1 MRLRSLAAAAA
12 VGVLALTLG
21 TATPAATADDTDATS
36 TTGTGTTSTGTGGFA
51 LPGLPALPTIP
62 GLPIPPLPTDLLVPR
77 FTGAAVTPQPLA
89 APPVPQ
95 NPFLAPNGRSSM
107 HNDAYSTDAYAVSGP
122 TGRALT
128 MRTASYGIRECA
140 TMAFDSRGRIVGLCG
155 GLEGFTMMVIDPVTL
170 RAISQLQL
178 SARDFS
184 KSANPFTDICG
195 GTYFFLD
202 GQDRAYATTTE
213 SAIAEVRVAADGAL
227 AEGRTWPLAA
237 HLADG
242 DCLVATGVDWSGRV
256 WWFSQ
261 QGTVGTLDRE
271 TGTVH
276 ALDLPEGE
284 GIFNSVSTDET
295 GGVYFVSTHQTYR
308 LDAAEDGTPEITWAI
323 PYDRGSRVKPGM
335 LSQGS
340 GTSPTLIGERWIGIA
355 DNADPQSHVIVYDRR
370 KGIADA
376 EREHCSVP
384 VLQSGASTTENSL
397 VAAGNSLIIE
407 NNHGYAGVQSTLLG
421 KSTTPGVSRVMIEA
435 DGCHVAWTNPTVAPT
450 SVPKAS
456 LGNGLVYVYSKPP
469 RADLIDAWYVTA
481 IDIRTGRTAWSRL
494 TGTGIQWNNHYAAIY
509 LGPDGTLYVATILG
523 LVRLAD
529 G

>member
-1 MRLRSLAAAAA
+1 MRPRSLAAAAA
-12 VGVLALTLG
+12 VGILALALG
-21 TATPAATADDTDATS
+21 SPAAPVHADD
-36 TTGTGTTSTGTGGFA
+36 GFA
-51 LPGLPALPTIP
+51 LPGLPALPALPALPTIP

-77 FTGAAVTPQPLA
+77 FTGAPVTAQPLE

-95 NPFLAPNGRSSM
+95 NPWLAPNGRSSM
-107 HNDAYSTDAYAVSGP
+107 HNDAYSSDADTVAGP

-140 TMAFDSRGRIVGLCG
+140 TMGFDSHDRIVGLCG

-170 RAISQLQL
+170 RAISQLQV

-184 KSANPFTDICG
+184 KAANPFTDLCG

-202 GQDRAYATTTE
+202 AEDHAFATTTD
-213 SAIAEVRVAADGAL
+213 SSIAEVVVGVDGRL
-227 AEGRTWPLAA
+227 TKGRRWPLASY
-237 HLADG
+237 LGAD

-261 QGTVGTLDRE
+261 DGTVGTLDRA
-271 TGTVH
+271 TGVVRK
-276 ALDLPEGE
+276 LELPEGE

-295 GGVYFVSTHQTYR
+295 GGVYFVSTHQAYR
-308 LDAAEDGTPEITWAI
+308 LDAAADGTPEITWAI
-323 PYDRGSRVKPGM
+323 PYDRGTTVKPGM

-355 DNADPQSHVIVYDRR
+355 DNAEPQSHVIVYDRR
-370 KGIADA
+370 RGVPAG

-407 NNHGYAGVQSTLLG
+407 NNYGYAGITSTLLG
-421 KSTTPGVSRVMIEA
+421 RSTTPGVSRVMIDD
-435 DGCHVAWTNPTVAPT
+435 DGCHVAWTNSTVAPT

-469 RADLIDAWYVTA
+469 RKDLLDAWYVTA
-481 IDIRTGRTAWSRL
+481 IDIRTGETAWSRL

-509 LGPDGTLYVATILG
+509 LGPDGALYVATIVG
-523 LVRLAD
+523 LIRLAD

>member
-1 MRLRSLAAAAA
+1 MRLRSLAATAAA
-12 VGVLALTLG
+12 GVLALTLASAPSPATGDVGADG
-21 TATPAATADDTDATS
+21 TLDAD
-36 TTGTGTTSTGTGGFA
+36 GFA

-77 FTGAAVTPQPLA
+77 FTGAAVTAQPLD

-95 NPFLAPNGRSSM
+95 NPWLAPNGRSSM

-140 TMAFDSRGRIVGLCG
+140 TMAFDSHDRIVGLCG

-184 KSANPFTDICG
+184 KAANPFTDLCG

-202 GQDRAYATTTE
+202 DQDRAYATTTE
-213 SAIAEVRVAADGAL
+213 SAIAEVQVGADGRL
-227 AEGRTWPLAA
+227 AKGRTWPLASY
-237 HLADG
+237 LGAD
-242 DCLVATGVDWSGRV
+242 DCLVATGVDWSGTV

-261 QGTVGTLDRE
+261 QGTVGTLDRA
-271 TGTVH
+271 TGLVK
-276 ALDLPEGE
+276 ALELPEGE
-284 GIFNSVSTDET
+284 GIYNSVSSDET
-295 GGVYFVSTHQTYR
+295 GGVYFVSTHRSYR
-308 LDAAEDGTPEITWAI
+308 LDAAADGTPEITWAI
-323 PYDRGSRVKPGM
+323 PYDRGSMKKPGM

-340 GTSPTLIGERWIGIA
+340 GTSPTLIGERWIAIA

-370 KGIADA
+370 RGVPAG

-407 NNHGYAGVQSTLLG
+407 NNHGYAGVHSTLLG
-421 KSTTPGVSRVMIEA
+421 ASTTPGVSRVMIED

-469 RADLIDAWYVTA
+469 RKDLLDAWYVTA
-481 IDIRTGRTAWSRL
+481 IDIRTGQTRWSRL

-509 LGPDGTLYVATILG
+509 LGPDGALYVATIVG
-523 LVRLAD
+523 LIRLAD

>member
-1 MRLRSLAAAAA
+1 MRLRSLAAAAC
-12 VGVLALTLG
+12 ALTLTL
-21 TATPAATADDTDATS
+21 TATPAHAD
-36 TTGTGTTSTGTGGFA
+36 GFT

-77 FTGAAVTPQPLA
+77 FTGAPVTAQPLD

-95 NPFLAPNGRSSM
+95 NPHLAPNGRSSM

-140 TMAFDSRGRIVGLCG
+140 TMAFDSHDRIVGLCG
-155 GLEGFTMMVIDPVTL
+155 GLEGFTLMVIDPVSLHAT
-170 RAISQLQL
+170 SQLQL
-178 SARDFS
+178 SARDLT
-184 KSANPFTDICG
+184 KAANPFTDICG

-202 GQDRAYATTTE
+202 GQDRAYATTTDA
-213 SAIAEVRVAADGAL
+213 AIAEVQVTAAGGL
-227 AEGRTWPLAA
+227 VRGRTWPLAG
-237 HLADG
+237 HLAEG

-261 QGTVGTLDRE
+261 QGTVGTLDRA
-271 TGTVH
+271 TGAVR
-276 ALDLPEGE
+276 ALQLPEGE
-284 GIFNSVSTDET
+284 GIYNSVSSDET
-295 GGVYFVSTHQTYR
+295 GGVYFVSTHRSYR
-308 LDAAEDGTPEITWAI
+308 LDATADGTPEITWAL
-323 PYDRGSRVKPGM
+323 PYDRGTTTKPGM

-340 GTSPTLIGERWIGIA
+340 GTSPTLIGERWVAIA
-355 DNADPQSHVIVYDRR
+355 DNAEPRSHVIVYDRR
-370 KGIADA
+370 RGVPAGA
-376 EREHCSVP
+376 REHCSVP
-384 VLQSGASTTENSL
+384 VLAPGASTTENSL
-397 VAAGNSLIIE
+397 VAAGSSVIVE
-407 NNHGYAGVQSTLLG
+407 NNYGYAGVQSTLLG
-421 KSTTPGVSRVMIEA
+421 RSTTPGVSRVMIDA

-469 RADLIDAWYVTA
+469 RADLLDAWYVTA

-494 TGTGIQWNNHYAAIY
+494 TGTGIQWNNHYASIY
-509 LGPDGTLYVATILG
+509 LGPDGALYVATIVG
-523 LVRLAD
+523 LIRLTD

>member
-1 MRLRSLAAAAA
+1 MRLRSPGRIVAALAAGA
-12 VGVLALTLG
+12 LALTLG
-21 TATPAATADDTDATS
+21 SLPSGPAAADD
-36 TTGTGTTSTGTGGFA
+36 GPA

-77 FTGAAVTPQPLA
+77 FTGSAVAPQPLA

-95 NPFLAPNGRSSM
+95 NPWLAPNGRSSM
-107 HNDAYSTDAYAVSGP
+107 HNDPYSTDAYTQSGP

-140 TMAFDSRGRIVGLCG
+140 TIAFDSKGRIVGLCG

-170 RAISQLQL
+170 RALSQLQL

-184 KSANPFTDICG
+184 KAANPFTDLCG

-202 GQDRAYATTTE
+202 GQDRAYATTTTG
-213 SAIAEVRVAADGAL
+213 AIAEVQVTAGGGL
-227 AEGRTWPLAA
+227 ARGRTWPLAA
-237 HLADG
+237 HLAAG
-242 DCLVATGVDWSGRV
+242 DCLVATGVDWAGRV

-261 QGTVGTLDRE
+261 QGTVGTLDRG
-271 TGTVH
+271 TGAVR

-284 GIFNSVSTDET
+284 EIYNSISVDET
-295 GGVYFVSTHQTYR
+295 GGVYLVSTHQTYR
-308 LDAAEDGTPEITWAI
+308 LDAAADGTPEVTWAI
-323 PYDRGSRVKPGM
+323 PYDRGTRVKPGM

-340 GTSPTLIGERWIGIA
+340 GTSPTLIGERWIAIA

-370 KGIADA
+370 KGVAD
-376 EREHCSVP
+376 REHCSVP
-384 VLQSGASTTENSL
+384 VLSTGASTTENSL
-397 VAAGNSLIIE
+397 VAAGSSLIIE
-407 NNHGYAGVQSTLLG
+407 NNFGYAGIQSTLLG
-421 KSTTPGVSRVMIEA
+421 RSTTPGVSRVLVEEG
-435 DGCHVAWTNPTVAPT
+435 GCRVAWTNPTVAPS

-469 RADLIDAWYVTA
+469 RKDLLDAWYVTA
-481 IDIRTGRTAWSRL
+481 IDIRTGETRWSRL
-494 TGTGIQWNNHYAAIY
+494 TGTGIQWNNHYASIY
-509 LGPDGTLYVATILG
+509 LGPDGALYVATIVG

>member
-1 MRLRSLAAAAA
+1 MRLRSLAALTAA
-12 VGVLALTLG
+12 GVLALTLASAPSE
-21 TATPAATADDTDATS
+21 ATGADSTDAT
-36 TTGTGTTSTGTGGFA
+36 TDALGADGFA

-77 FTGAAVTPQPLA
+77 FTGAAVTPQPLD

-95 NPFLAPNGRSSM
+95 NPWLAPNGRSSM

-140 TMAFDSRGRIVGLCG
+140 TMAFDSRSRIVGLCG

-170 RAISQLQL
+170 RAVAQLQL

-184 KSANPFTDICG
+184 KAANPFTDICG

-213 SAIAEVRVAADGAL
+213 SAIAEVQVGADGTL
-227 AEGRTWPLAA
+227 SRGRTWPLASY
-237 HLADG
+237 LGSD
-242 DCLVATGVDWSGRV
+242 DCLVATGVDWSGRI

-261 QGTVGTLDRE
+261 QGTVGTLDRA
-271 TGTVH
+271 TGTVR

-284 GIFNSVSTDET
+284 DIYNSVSSDET
-295 GGVYFVSTHQTYR
+295 GGVYFVSTHRSYR
-308 LDAAEDGTPEITWAI
+308 LDASADGTPEVTWAI
-323 PYDRGSRVKPGM
+323 PYDRGSTKKPGM

-340 GTSPTLIGERWIGIA
+340 GTSPTLIGERWIAIA
-355 DNADPQSHVIVYDRR
+355 DNADPQSNVIVYDRR
-370 KGIADA
+370 KGVTD
-376 EREHCSVP
+376 REHCTVP

-407 NNHGYAGVQSTLLG
+407 NNYGYAGVQSTLLG
-421 KSTTPGVSRVMIEA
+421 RSTTPGVSRVMIA
-435 DGCHVAWTNPTVAPT
+435 DEGCHVAWTNPTVAPT

-469 RADLIDAWYVTA
+469 RKDLLDAWYVTA
-481 IDIRTGRTAWSRL
+481 IDIRTGETRWS
-494 TGTGIQWNNHYAAIY
+494 
-509 LGPDGTLYVATILG
+509 
-523 LVRLAD
+523 
-529 G
+529 